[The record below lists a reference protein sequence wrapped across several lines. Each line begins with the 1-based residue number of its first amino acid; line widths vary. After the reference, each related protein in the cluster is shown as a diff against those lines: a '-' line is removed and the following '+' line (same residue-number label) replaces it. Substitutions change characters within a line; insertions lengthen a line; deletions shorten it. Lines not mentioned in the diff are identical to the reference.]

1 MATATMLSSS
11 KRSEDGWEEEERGGG
26 GYTFKGKSNA
36 AVSGVY
42 QYQSCTLQLTWTSI
56 QKVHG
61 AASTPWE

>member
-11 KRSEDGWEEEERGGG
+11 KRSEDGWEEEEGG

-36 AVSGVY
+36 AVSGV
-42 QYQSCTLQLTWTSI
+42 YQSCTLQLTWTSI